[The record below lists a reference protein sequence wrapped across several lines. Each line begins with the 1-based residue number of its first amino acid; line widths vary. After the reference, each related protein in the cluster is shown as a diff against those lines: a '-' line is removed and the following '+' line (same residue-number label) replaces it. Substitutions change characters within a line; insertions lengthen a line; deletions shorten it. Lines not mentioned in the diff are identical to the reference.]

1 MASCRIWTC
10 RHGIKTYGLTVGT
23 GDAEAIPQPAA
34 SLIEELVTGAWADI
48 PEAGQMAEQ
57 AVATHSQRADDYK

>member
-1 MASCRIWTC
+1 MSLIA
-10 RHGIKTYGLTVGT
+10 GT

-57 AVATHSQRADDYK
+57 AVATHPQRADDYK